1 MAVGSDS
8 PVITPAPLAEGVWGL
23 TGGAVPWRSG
33 VAMPLRT
40 VVIDLPSGD
49 LWVHAP
55 GALPASVRDWLAAR
69 GQVAHIVVPH
79 APVLPHLP
87 DWQAAYPGARL
98 WRGTE
103 VKTASWCRQ
112 IKPLVLEGAQTEA
125 VFLHQASR
133 SAILSRLIVA
143 VETAPLPVWVRPLIW
158 VAGIDDSDGK
168 PPIGLAQRLGG
179 RKAVGDLVEQ
189 MLDWGPER
197 LILTHGRCYTRDAGG
212 ELKRAFR
219 RLMRDRLWD
228 RALSEA
234 RRG

>member
-1 MAVGSDS
+1 MTVAPTCV
-8 PVITPAPLAEGVWGL
+8 PEPLAHGVWEVAGDF
-23 TGGAVPWRSG
+23 VIWRGG

-40 VVIDLPSGD
+40 VVIELSGGA

-55 GALPASVRDWLAAR
+55 GVLTDGLRDWLETR
-69 GQVAHIVVPH
+69 GRVAHIVLPH
-79 APVLPHLP
+79 APELPHLG
-87 DWQAAYPGARL
+87 DWQAAYPGARI
-98 WRGTE
+98 WRGAE
-103 VKTASWCRQ
+103 VKTAAWCRE
-112 IKPLVLEGAQTEA
+112 IMPLVLEGAETET

-133 SAILSRLIVA
+133 SAILSRLIIA

-158 VAGIDDSDGK
+158 LAGIDDSDGK
-168 PPIGLAQRLGG
+168 PPLGLAGRLGG

-189 MLDWGPER
+189 VLDWGPER
-197 LILTHGRCYTRDAGG
+197 LILTHGRCYTRDASG
-212 ELKRAFR
+212 EVKRAFR